1 MYNIHKHQMKLC
13 FVTTFFFSRS
23 GDVKLSLRGTIYQ
36 NNSVVTLEDI
46 GEGYNALQC
55 SFFQSACCRSY
66 TGNWFFPN
74 GTGVPTSGL
83 QWKFYSDEMF
93 RNAVYMH
100 RRRGGVSGI
109 YHCEILG
116 TADVI
121 QTLYIGVYTANTSE
135 WYKIESI
142 KKLSLM

>member
-1 MYNIHKHQMKLC
+1 MCTIHKHQMKLC
-13 FVTTFFFSRS
+13 SVTTFFFSGS
-23 GDVKLSLRGTIYQ
+23 GNVKLSLRGTIYQ
-36 NNSVVTLEDI
+36 NNSVVNLEDI
-46 GEGYNALQC
+46 GEDYDALQC
-55 SFFQSACCRSY
+55 SFFQRACCRSY

-83 QWKFYSDEMF
+83 QWEFYSDDMF

-100 RRRGGVSGI
+100 RRRGGVTGI

-142 KKLSLM
+142 YLVHIP